1 MKING
6 KVVLICFLIVFLFR
20 SFVFSQNLQWQ
31 NYTNGNE
38 INEITVDND
47 TLWIATMEEIVWVKE
62 DGIEYLS
69 KPQTEIYLVK

>member
-38 INEITVDND
+38 ITVDND
-47 TLWIATMEEIVWVKE
+47 TL
-62 DGIEYLS
+62 
-69 KPQTEIYLVK
+69 

>member
-31 NYTNGNE
+31 NYTNG
-38 INEITVDND
+38 NEITVDND